1 LFSWTWLQTQLTEVT
16 MISTFIRLFLAV
28 LFGGTIGM
36 ERRYRRRAA
45 GMRTHALVCM
55 GAALVMLTNQYIF
68 TFLGASDPTRLGAQV
83 ISGIGFLGVGTIV
96 VDRYRQ
102 VRGLTT
108 AAGLWSCAC
117 MGLALGIGFYTGA
130 ICAWLFILITIS
142 ALNKLETTVLGKS
155 RGMVIYA
162 EFQVYSDI
170 NRLVALAGE
179 DGIVVIRL
187 EVIEPHGY
195 SGEEDTRSA
204 AIITLTLPK
213 NLAHADAIKRLGAC
227 PGLLALEEI

>member
-1 LFSWTWLQTQLTEVT
+1 

>member
-1 LFSWTWLQTQLTEVT
+1 MFSWTWLQTQLTEVT

-213 NLAHADAIKRLGAC
+213 NLAHADAISRRIKGSH
-227 PGLLALEEI
+227 

>member
-1 LFSWTWLQTQLTEVT
+1 MLTWTWLQTQLTEVT
-16 MISTFIRLFLAV
+16 MLSTFLRLFLAV

-68 TFLGASDPTRLGAQV
+68 SVFGASDPTRLGAQV

-117 MGLALGIGFYTGA
+117 MGLALGIGFYAGA
-130 ICAWLFILITIS
+130 VCGWLFILITIS
-142 ALNKLETTVLGKS
+142 TLNKLETSVLGKS

-179 DGIVVIRL
+179 DEIAVTRL
-187 EVIEPHGY
+187 EVIQPHGY
-195 SGEEDTRSA
+195 SGDEDTRSA
-204 AIITLTLPK
+204 AIITLVLPK
-213 NLAHADAIKRLGAC
+213 NYSHADVIKRLGAS

>member
-1 LFSWTWLQTQLTEVT
+1 MFSWTWLQTQLTEVT